1 MGSEVAADQDWG
13 MTNTLRFPPADP
25 AVAAAF
31 FAAELAFEADPD
43 DVVRD
48 LEAGT
53 GAGFQLV
60 ECRSAQ
66 AFASARIPTA
76 INLDYRH
83 VDEETTKDLDRD
95 LVYVCYCESFQCN
108 AATKG
113 ALKLAE
119 LGFRVKRL
127 SGGITAWMAA
137 GYPVEGDGQV
147 VGGDGEG
154 QVVEGQVRGLAGGAG
169 KMSASGHFGVRCAC

>member
-1 MGSEVAADQDWG
+1 

-25 AVAAAF
+25 ETSAAF

-48 LEAGT
+48 LEAG
-53 GAGFQLV
+53 AAQGFQLV
-60 ECRSAQ
+60 ETRSAQ
-66 AFASARIPTA
+66 AFAHSRIPTA
-76 INLDYRH
+76 IHLDHRH
-83 VDEETTKDLDRD
+83 LDETTTKDLDRN

-113 ALKLAE
+113 ALKLAR

-127 SGGITAWMAA
+127 SGGITAWQAA
-137 GYPVEGDGQV
+137 GYPVEGDGPAA
-147 VGGDGEG
+147 VGEVDGG
-154 QVVEGQVRGLAGGAG
+154 GGRRG
-169 KMSASGHFGVRCAC
+169 

>member
-1 MGSEVAADQDWG
+1 

-25 AVAAAF
+25 ATAAAF

-48 LEAGT
+48 LEAG
-53 GAGFQLV
+53 GAQGFQLV
-60 ECRSAQ
+60 ETRSAQ
-66 AFASARIPTA
+66 AFAHSRIPTA
-76 INLDYRH
+76 INLDHRQM
-83 VDEETTKDLDRD
+83 DEGTTKDLDRD

-113 ALKLAE
+113 ALRLAQ

-127 SGGITAWMAA
+127 SGGIAAWKAA
-137 GYPVEGDGQV
+137 GYPVEGDGWI
-147 VGGDGEG
+147 VGGRGEDDGWTTG
-154 QVVEGQVRGLAGGAG
+154 KGGSRPVESSRMTARGH
-169 KMSASGHFGVRCAC
+169 SGVNCAC